1 MRRHYEGPE
10 DEHKEADQKLTQP
23 GSKLPVALGRCG
35 SQEEDENVVSASK
48 GAGHQKEYRDEV
60 SKGAEHRLKA
70 GAQRC

>member
-48 GAGHQKEYRDEV
+48 GAGHQKE
-60 SKGAEHRLKA
+60 
-70 GAQRC
+70 